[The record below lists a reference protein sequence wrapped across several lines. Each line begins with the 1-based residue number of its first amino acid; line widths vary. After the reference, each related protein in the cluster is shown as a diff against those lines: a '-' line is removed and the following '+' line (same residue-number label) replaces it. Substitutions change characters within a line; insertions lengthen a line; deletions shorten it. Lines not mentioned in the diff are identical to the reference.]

1 MEEIKL
7 SYILPCYNTG
17 QFVCQCV
24 ESLYKQGM
32 SEDAFEVIFVNNA
45 TEDNSEDIVLNIKR
59 NHANLVYIKLEKNI
73 CAGGAYNE
81 GLKVAKGKYI
91 QFVDSDDYL
100 KDNVMASIIER
111 MEADHLEMLYFN
123 IDAFYD
129 KEPISHTDNLEYN
142 GNFVTSIS
150 CKKGTDFIRE
160 ALQIMD
166 FNKIPVPAYRKL
178 FLRSFLQDNKL
189 YFTQTTIG
197 CDYLHNIQCLLI
209 ANKVGAVTN
218 RTYMFRFN
226 PNGVT
231 KSKQNSMKI
240 IYALNNYASAFKYV
254 DSLCR
259 DIELRTII
267 SDNLKILINAYIGAM
282 KYLDR
287 KEKVDVVNNVNDI
300 QLLKEKSRGLINKL
314 LIRHPGSF
322 LSSHLLFLGLR
333 KIL

>member
-1 MEEIKL
+1 MIIV
-7 SYILPCYNTG
+7 SFILPCFNTG
-17 QFVCQCV
+17 KYLEQCV
-24 ESLYKQGM
+24 NSILNQRLSNEEY
-32 SEDAFEVIFVNNA
+32 EIICVNNA
-45 TEDNSEDIVLNIKR
+45 ATDNTANILSELSERFYQIKVVTLPI
-59 NHANLVYIKLEKNI
+59 NL
-73 CAGGAYNE
+73 CSGGAYNE
-81 GLKVAKGKYI
+81 GLKIAKGKYI

-142 GNFVTSIS
+142 GNFVNPIS
-150 CKKGTDFIRE
+150 CKKGTDFLRE
-160 ALQIMD
+160 AIQTMD

-178 FLRSFLQDNKL
+178 FLRSFLQDNNL

-197 CDYLHNIQCLLI
+197 CDYLHNMQCLLI
-209 ANKVGAVTN
+209 ANKVGAVTK
-218 RTYMFRFN
+218 RSYMFRFN

-240 IYALNNYASAFKYV
+240 IYALNNYASTLKYV
-254 DSLCR
+254 DNLCS

-267 SDNLKILINAYIGAM
+267 SNNLKILINAYIGAM

-287 KEKVDVVNNVNDI
+287 KGKMDVVNNVNDI

-314 LIRHPGSF
+314 LIRYPGCF
-322 LSSHLLFLGLR
+322 LSSHSLFLGLR